1 MGYLGVHF
9 SLDERIVNR
18 LRSYKRESA
27 RLNYVQEKLE
37 EDFWEEHPEWGCET
51 DKAWDAIH
59 RTLTD
64 GDLDWSN
71 GQYPLNHI
79 ILGGELL
86 YAKPDYIMSLKTAQQ
101 VQDAAIALKGI
112 TKKQFR
118 ERYFNIVP
126 EQYGFPVNDQNFDYA
141 WTWFERLREFWYQV
155 AKDNRY
161 ILFTADL

>member
-1 MGYLGVHF
+1 MGCLGMHF
-9 SLDERIVNR
+9 SLDEQIVNK

-37 EDFWEEHPEWGCET
+37 EDFWEGRPEWGCET

-64 GDLDWSN
+64 GDLAWRN
-71 GQYPLNHI
+71 GQYPLNHV

-86 YAKPDYIMSLKTAQQ
+86 YTKPDYILSLKTPKE
-101 VQDAAIALKGI
+101 VQDAAIGLKCL

-118 ERYFNIVP
+118 EKYFDIDP
-126 EQYGFPVNDQNFDYA
+126 EKYRSQVDDQDFDYT
-141 WTWFERLREFWYQV
+141 WSWFESLRKFWYQA

-161 ILFTADL
+161 I